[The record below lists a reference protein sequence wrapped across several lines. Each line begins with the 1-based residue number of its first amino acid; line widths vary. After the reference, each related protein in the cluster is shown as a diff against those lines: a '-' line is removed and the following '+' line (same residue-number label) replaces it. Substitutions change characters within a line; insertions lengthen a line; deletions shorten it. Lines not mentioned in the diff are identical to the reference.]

1 MAEERKEDVETAT
14 AQPSPSKIPYS
25 IFTKAQKALIVT
37 IISIAATFTAFASN
51 TYFPAI
57 PTMAKDLSVTPEL
70 LNLTVT
76 SYMIFQGLSPTIWG
90 AIADARGRR
99 FAFICTFLVFLGAC
113 IGLAETRHYYQL
125 VILRCL
131 QSSGSASTVALG
143 AGVLGDITTR
153 EERGGYMGIFQAGL
167 LVPLAF
173 APVLGGVFAG
183 TLGWRAIFWFLTIYS
198 GVFLILLVLLL
209 PETLRSLVG
218 NGSIPARGLAESPI
232 AYVQRRRQQ
241 KLSPESIQA
250 EQESG
255 PARKTKPQIDFL
267 GPLRILFGRQAIC
280 IILFLSI
287 YYTVWQMTVAAMSTL
302 FEQMYNLTQIQTG
315 LTYIAN
321 GVGCILGTL
330 TTGKFLDFDYRQIK
344 AKHAGSA
351 DNFPIERARLRTM
364 WLWAGLQCASV
375 LVFGWTID
383 KHVHIS
389 VPIITTFFTGWA
401 EIAIQAATSTFLVDI
416 FPKQSAS
423 ATAALNLSRCL
434 MGAGGTAAIIP
445 LADAINVGWS
455 FTLCTG
461 VMLVSLLLLII
472 QMQYGPRWRAARD
485 GKEPEI

>member
-1 MAEERKEDVETAT
+1 MGEEDKHDVE
-14 AQPSPSKIPYS
+14 SPIVESASPPVPYS
-25 IFTKAQKALIVT
+25 IFTKTQKALIVT
-37 IISIAATFTAFASN
+37 IISVAATFTAFASN
-51 TYFPAI
+51 IYFPAI
-57 PTMAKDLSVTPEL
+57 PTIARDLSVTPEL

-76 SYMIFQGLSPTIWG
+76 SYMIFQGLSPTLWG

-99 FAFICTFLVFLGAC
+99 FAFICTFVVFLGAC
-113 IGLAETRHYYQL
+113 IGLAESRHYYQL
-125 VILRCL
+125 LILRCL

-173 APVLGGVFAG
+173 APVLGGIFAG

-198 GVFLILLVLLL
+198 GVFLIFLILLL

-218 NGSIPARGLAESPI
+218 NGSIPATGLAESPI
-232 AYVQRRRQQ
+232 AYLQRRRQE
-241 KLSPESIQA
+241 KLSSESSQA
-250 EQESG
+250 QQE
-255 PARKTKPQIDFL
+255 ATKPTNKGRIDFL
-267 GPLRILFGRQAIC
+267 GPLRILFGKQAIC

-302 FEQMYNLTQIQTG
+302 FEETYGLTQIQTG

-330 TTGKFLDFDYRQIK
+330 TTGKFLDFDYRRIK
-344 AKHAGSA
+344 AKHPG
-351 DNFPIERARLRTM
+351 DTNDFPIEQARLRTM
-364 WLWAGLQCASV
+364 WLWAALQCISV
-375 LVFGWTID
+375 VVFGWTID

-389 VPIITTFFTGWA
+389 VPIIATFFTGWA

-416 FPKQSAS
+416 FPKSSAS

-434 MGAGGTAAIIP
+434 LGAGGTAAIIP
-445 LADAINVGWS
+445 LANAISVGWS

-461 VMLVSLLLLII
+461 VMLVSLLLLAV
-472 QMQYGPRWRAARD
+472 QMRYGPRWRAT
-485 GKEPEI
+485 

>member
-1 MAEERKEDVETAT
+1 MVEEEKCDVEAT
-14 AQPSPSKIPYS
+14 AIEPSSDPIPYS

-37 IISIAATFTAFASN
+37 IISVAATFTAFASN
-51 TYFPAI
+51 IYFPAI
-57 PTMAKDLSVTPEL
+57 PTIAKDLSVTPEL

-76 SYMIFQGLSPTIWG
+76 SYMIFQALSPTIWG

-99 FAFICTFLVFLGAC
+99 FAFICTFVVFLGAC

-125 VILRCL
+125 IILRCL
-131 QSSGSASTVALG
+131 QSSGSASTIALG

-173 APVLGGVFAG
+173 APVLGGIFAG

-198 GVFLILLVLLL
+198 GVFLVFLIIFL

-218 NGSIPARGLAESPI
+218 NGSIPAKGLAESPI
-232 AYVQRRRQQ
+232 AYLQRRRQQ
-241 KLSPESIQA
+241 RHATESSQTQ
-250 EQESG
+250 QEVIK
-255 PARKTKPQIDFL
+255 PKKKARIDFL
-267 GPLRILFGRQAIC
+267 GPIRILFGKQAIC
-280 IILFLSI
+280 IILFLSV
-287 YYTVWQMTVAAMSTL
+287 YYAVWQMSVAAMSTL
-302 FEQMYNLTQIQTG
+302 FVQTYGLTQIQTG

-330 TTGKFLDFDYRQIK
+330 TTGKFLDFEYRRIK
-344 AKHAGSA
+344 AKHTGDAN
-351 DNFPIERARLRTM
+351 DFPIERARLRTM
-364 WLWAGLQCASV
+364 WYWAVLQCVSV
-375 LVFGWTID
+375 VVFGWTID
-383 KHVHIS
+383 KRVHIS

-434 MGAGGTAAIIP
+434 LGAGGTAAIIP
-445 LADAINVGWS
+445 LVNAISVGWS

-461 VMLVSLLLLII
+461 IMLVSLILLLV
-472 QMQYGPRWRAARD
+472 QMQCGPRWRSARNK
-485 GKEPEI
+485 KELEK

>member
-1 MAEERKEDVETAT
+1 MVEDKNHDTEAAALQTT
-14 AQPSPSKIPYS
+14 PSPVPYS
-25 IFTKAQKALIVT
+25 IFTRAQKALIVT
-37 IISIAATFTAFASN
+37 IISVAATFTAFASN
-51 TYFPAI
+51 IYFPAI
-57 PTMAKDLSVTPEL
+57 PTIARDLSVTPEL

-76 SYMIFQGLSPTIWG
+76 SYMIFQGLSPTLWG

-113 IGLAETRHYYQL
+113 IGLAESRHYYQL
-125 VILRCL
+125 LILRCL

-198 GVFLILLVLLL
+198 GVFLIVLILFL

-218 NGSIPARGLAESPI
+218 NGSIPAKGLAESPM
-232 AYVQRRRQQ
+232 AYMQRRRQE
-241 KLSPESIQA
+241 KLAPESAQA
-250 EQESG
+250 QQESTATKNK
-255 PARKTKPQIDFL
+255 ARIDFL
-267 GPLRILFGRQAIC
+267 GPLRILFGKEAIC

-302 FEQMYNLTQIQTG
+302 FEQTYHLTQIQTG
-315 LTYIAN
+315 LTYISN

-330 TTGKFLDFDYRQIK
+330 TTGKFLDLEYRRIK
-344 AKHAGSA
+344 AKHNGPT
-351 DNFPIERARLRTM
+351 DEFPIEYARLRTM
-364 WLWAGLQCASV
+364 WLWAAMQCASV
-375 LVFGWTID
+375 IAFGWTID

-389 VPIITTFFTGWA
+389 VPIISTFFIGWA

-445 LADAINVGWS
+445 LANAISVGWS
-455 FTLCTG
+455 FTLCTAI
-461 VMLVSLLLLII
+461 MIFSLLLLGM
-472 QMQYGPRWRAARD
+472 QMRCGPRWRAARD
-485 GKEPEI
+485 KSESEG